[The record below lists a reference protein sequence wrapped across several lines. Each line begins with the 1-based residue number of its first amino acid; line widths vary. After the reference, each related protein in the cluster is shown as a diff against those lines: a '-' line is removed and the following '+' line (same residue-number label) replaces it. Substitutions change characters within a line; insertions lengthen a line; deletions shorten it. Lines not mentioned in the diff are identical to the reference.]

1 MKGFINSIKLL
12 TNNSLGCNDLNRRFI
27 YGMFD
32 GWFTAS
38 FNKVDE
44 DRIKEVGIDRAAAE
58 WLLRCG
64 GKVRCVNSKRFI
76 SDYNSIATAGNFRVN
91 RICEIDATDTCVKEE
106 GFLHLKDLDLLTHVT
121 LCNNKQVTDDSMGF
135 FCSYTKSR
143 LKWLKLWRN
152 GNITDKGLLYLTSL
166 NKLEYLDLQYLPGV
180 ENPRHVLGEI
190 AKALPSCH
198 IQYPP
203 FTENN
208 SN

>member
-1 MKGFINSIKLL
+1 
-12 TNNSLGCNDLNRRFI
+12 
-27 YGMFD
+27 
-32 GWFTAS
+32 
-38 FNKVDE
+38 
-44 DRIKEVGIDRAAAE
+44 
-58 WLLRCG
+58 
-64 GKVRCVNSKRFI
+64 
-76 SDYNSIATAGNFRVN
+76 
-91 RICEIDATDTCVKEE
+91 
-106 GFLHLKDLDLLTHVT
+106 
-121 LCNNKQVTDDSMGF
+121 MGF

-166 NKLEYLDLQYLPGV
+166 KKLEYLDLQYLPGV
-180 ENPRHVLGEI
+180 EKPRHVLGEL